1 MDYIY
6 IYDVK
11 YKLLAGKDMVSQD
24 RKPVEPVPPILDA
37 EAERLAQA
45 QFQEMHPQADETMDV
60 HAAQLKA

>member
-1 MDYIY
+1 MI
-6 IYDVK
+6 
-11 YKLLAGKDMVSQD
+11 SQD

-45 QFQEMHPQADETMDV
+45 QFQEMHPQADEPMDV